1 MPRSFLL
8 FITCIVPALGGCT
21 LAERRV
27 AAPEPTHEA
36 APPSGGA
43 AEQRRQGNEDLR
55 VAGGVLIGFGS
66 LALTSGTAMGALA
79 LRDAVSSTDA
89 NDDVA
94 GFAQASLAGLALA
107 HAALGGGIPMVV
119 LGIPREPRPPS
130 DASPRTSTRQGE
142 RLPDAG
148 LTTIWSF

>member
-8 FITCIVPALGGCT
+8 LIPCIVPALGGCT
-21 LAERRV
+21 LADRRV
-27 AAPEPTHEA
+27 AAPEPTQEA
-36 APPSGGA
+36 APSSGGA
-43 AEQRRQGNEDLR
+43 SEQRRQGNEDLR
-55 VAGGVLIGFGS
+55 IAGGVLIGFGS

-107 HAALGGGIPMVV
+107 HAGLGSGIPMVL
-119 LGIPREPRPPS
+119 LGAPREPHPPS
-130 DASPRTSTRQGE
+130 DVPANAPPRDGAK
-142 RLPDAG
+142 LPQPG
-148 LTTIWSF
+148 VTTIWSF